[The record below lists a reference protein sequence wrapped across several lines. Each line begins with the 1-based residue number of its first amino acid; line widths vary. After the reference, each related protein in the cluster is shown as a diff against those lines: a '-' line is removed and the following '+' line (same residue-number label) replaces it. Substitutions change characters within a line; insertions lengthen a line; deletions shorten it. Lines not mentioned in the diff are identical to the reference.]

1 MGHHPVVL
9 HGEVAGLQPVEA
21 EGVHGLNGVV
31 SELHSG
37 DVGGVVEV
45 ARLAAQ
51 HRGHDNEAAET
62 EATWQNA
69 V

>member
-9 HGEVAGLQPVEA
+9 HGEVGGLQPVEA
-21 EGVHGLNGVV
+21 EGVHGLYRAVPQLEG
-31 SELHSG
+31 G
-37 DVGGVVEV
+37 DVGGVVEE

-51 HRGHDNEAAET
+51 HRGHDDEAAEA